1 MAKAVLVGFRLLV
14 RAVVFLAFYL
24 LLADT
29 VHEDE
34 LTAGAAIAVTAA
46 IVSTLVAGSRQQ
58 VRVHPQMFRHL
69 PRSLLLLFTDTAR
82 VTWALVRSLVLRQP
96 LRGHLRA
103 IQYRATSDVDPADLG
118 RRALT
123 QWGASVGANRYVLGI
138 DNERQLLLV
147 HELVDSSG
155 PLDPLE
161 LG

>member
-1 MAKAVLVGFRLLV
+1 MAKAVLVGFRLLL
-14 RAVVFLAFYL
+14 RAMIFFAFYL

-29 VHEDE
+29 LHQDE
-34 LTAGAAIAVTAA
+34 LTAGGVIAVCAA
-46 IVSTLVAGSRQQ
+46 IVSTFLAGSRQA
-58 VRVHPQMFRHL
+58 VRVRPRMLRHL
-69 PRSLLLLFTDTAR
+69 PRSLLLLFTDTGR

-96 LRGHLRA
+96 LRGHVRA
-103 IQYRATSDVDPADLG
+103 VRYQATSEADPEDFG

-123 QWGASVGANRYVLGI
+123 QWGASLGANRYVLGI
-138 DNERQLLLV
+138 DNERQVLLV